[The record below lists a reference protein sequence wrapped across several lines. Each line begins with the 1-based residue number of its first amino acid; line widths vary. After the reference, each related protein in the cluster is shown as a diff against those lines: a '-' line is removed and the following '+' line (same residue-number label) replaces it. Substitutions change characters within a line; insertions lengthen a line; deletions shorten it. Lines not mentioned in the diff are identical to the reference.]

1 MKALGTI
8 SALISVTILWVT
20 FTILEAA
27 DGIRS
32 IFGRKPKS
40 SGDDDD
46 DEEDGERYIFCM
58 TWIELGFGLCLL
70 AFWTCT
76 SFLHFERSWLTDRLS
91 LSS

>member
-1 MKALGTI
+1 M

-32 IFGRKPKS
+32 IFGKKRS
-40 SGDDDD
+40 LEDEDE
-46 DEEDGERYIFCM
+46 EEDGERYIFCM
-58 TWIELGFGLCLL
+58 TWIELGFGLVLL

-76 SFLHFERSWLTDRLS
+76 SPP
-91 LSS
+91 SSPSIQG